1 MLEHPPGGPH
11 SILHDISC
19 EYCYSY
25 DEKTALSLVTPSG
38 YQFNASAWT
47 PKIEYIQ
54 RPERRLV
61 HVLQSKLTCVGTLF
75 EASPKHFMY
84 SCHVGSTARHHANFL
99 ML

>member
-1 MLEHPPGGPH
+1 MNIPQGAPTAYYM
-11 SILHDISC
+11 ILVVNIAIVMT
-19 EYCYSY
+19 
-25 DEKTALSLVTPSG
+25 KKRPSLLLAPFG